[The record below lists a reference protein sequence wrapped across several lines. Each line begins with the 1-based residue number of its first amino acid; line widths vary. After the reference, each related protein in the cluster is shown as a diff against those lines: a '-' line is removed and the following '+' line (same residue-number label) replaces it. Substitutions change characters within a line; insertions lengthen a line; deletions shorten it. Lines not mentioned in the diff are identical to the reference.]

1 MRRVLCLVLVVLAA
15 ELGVAQNP
23 NGSAIPPYKNPS
35 LPVDQRVQDLLGRM
49 TLQEKVA
56 MLSGAD
62 WMQSVSNE
70 RLGIPSIKMSDGPIG
85 IRSWAGPSAETG
97 AELAEK
103 QVNTTAFPAGVAMA
117 ATWDTELLQSEG
129 QAIAQELKALGR
141 GMILGPTVNI
151 NRTPL

>member
-1 MRRVLCLVLVVLAA
+1 MRRLPCLVSILFAA
-15 ELGVAQNP
+15 IACLAQNP
-23 NGSAIPPYKNPS
+23 TSSDLPPYKNSS
-35 LPVDQRVQDLLGRM
+35 LPVEQRVQDLLGRM

-62 WMQSVSNE
+62 WMQSVPNE

-97 AELAEK
+97 AEVAEK
-103 QVNTTAFPAGVAMA
+103 QVTTTAFPAGVAMA
-117 ATWDTELLQSEG
+117 ATWDTELLQGEG